1 MQAKTL
7 KNKINLSYAKALRR
21 SRELLKVTRNELALR
36 LNLSPKAIEKYES
49 GRAIIDQ
56 EKLQAVLGALGL
68 SQEDFEK
75 IRRGKGCGLKKKVK
89 TVFSNQDRRSY
100 QKIITKEVRVL
111 RILREMKNLSQD
123 QASSLCGYSRPSI
136 GHIENGRIS
145 LDQGRIEHIVESYE
159 YPMSEF
165 HRLMKEEIIRDEI
178 LGQAFEVMKRLPED
192 KLKIVSSLLQ
202 SF

>member
-1 MQAKTL
+1 MTRATL
-7 KNKINLSYAKALRR
+7 KEKINLSHAKALKRA
-21 SRELLKVTRNELALR
+21 REMMKVTRIEMARR
-36 LNLSPKAIEKYES
+36 LNLSIEAVKKYEK
-49 GRAIIDQ
+49 GGAVIDDRKIQ
-56 EKLQAVLGALGL
+56 KYLEALDL
-68 SQEDFEK
+68 SQEDYQK
-75 IRRGKGCGLKKKVK
+75 IKKGKGISRNRKKK
-89 TVFSNQDRRSY
+89 TVFTNQERRSY
-100 QKIITKEVRVL
+100 QRIITKEVRVL

-136 GHIENGRIS
+136 GHIENGRIT

-165 HRLMKEEIIRDEI
+165 HRHMKEEVIRDDI